1 MDGCERHRVSARVNS
16 QQFALPIAMEFTLVA
31 AWSIV
36 DAYFHGEAVRPH
48 AASYLRGILK
58 MVYIP
63 MLHGGH

>member
-1 MDGCERHRVSARVNS
+1 MNS